1 MPAFSFKYTTNAS
14 AGGTPKAFPI
24 ESWNQGTPRY
34 PHHFAFPKG
43 SLQRVSL
50 KIPLAHIPIPYQTQ
64 FPKDSCRYNAL
75 SFPTTIQSIS
85 VDSQSC
91 TTLLE
96 LLLWIIP
103 VLIRFLLLCCFG
115 IFCFLYTLQTHSLPF
130 PGVSAGWS
138 NTCICSFFN
147 PSRSERAA
155 QPSQKPKG
163 QHLAA
168 GQTPCCTC
176 GCSGRSV
183 FSWGRLLPWGQWA
196 GMDGWTVDLRG
207 GLGNSTHPV
216 CQCCG
221 SSGPNV
227 YSLAIAHSCLVI
239 CLWASPRQ
247 THTSID
253 GNVFNILSNTSFMRL

>member
-155 QPSQKPKG
+155 QPSQKPKKDNIW
-163 QHLAA
+163 QQDRPPAAPVAVQADQYLAGA
-168 GQTPCCTC
+168 ACCP
-176 GCSGRSV
+176 GDNE
-183 FSWGRLLPWGQWA
+183 Q
-196 GMDGWTVDLRG
+196 GWTDGRWIWEEDLETLLTLCASVAGRVDQM
-207 GLGNSTHPV
+207 STHW
-216 CQCCG
+216 Q
-221 SSGPNV
+221 
-227 YSLAIAHSCLVI
+227 
-239 CLWASPRQ
+239 
-247 THTSID
+247 
-253 GNVFNILSNTSFMRL
+253 